1 MKHELVKMSRHTQL
15 FGIAEQGVHLLRVDG
30 SVNLGIV
37 GESTPGS
44 VFTNTHL
51 QKISLKKGS
60 FFRRYQYPTVPSLPI
75 RQSNSINMEI
85 STGRYH
91 LDT

>member
-1 MKHELVKMSRHTQL
+1 MARHTQF

-30 SVNLGIV
+30 PVNLGIV

-51 QKISLKKGS
+51 QKMSLKQR
-60 FFRRYQYPTVPSLPI
+60 FVLPVDTNTQRYLPYLFAK
-75 RQSNSINMEI
+75 R
-85 STGRYH
+85 
-91 LDT
+91 